1 MAVSRRRT
9 HSAYGIGQPLYDLSP
24 LPMKSTRAPT
34 TADLA
39 EIGTPWI
46 RTSTKQ
52 TWILT
57 AIASNSAT
65 WTPTSVN
72 AGATI
77 NTGSLVLTTGNI
89 VVTAG
94 DITATAGSL
103 VCGGGLLVNAGGGTI
118 TAGGLTVTA
127 GGITATTGD
136 INAAAGDLGAQ
147 TLYIGGDSGTGGSTT
162 TAFTNVVDA
171 VLSSG
176 AGTVLMKTANPGNSA
191 GFIKIYLGSTT
202 AWIPYWTNISP

>member
-9 HSAYGIGQPLYDLSP
+9 HAAYGIGQPLYDLSP
-24 LPMKSTRAPT
+24 LPIKSTRAPT

-52 TWILT
+52 TWVLT

-77 NTGSLVLTTGNI
+77 DTGDLTLTTG
-89 VVTAG
+89 
-94 DITATAGSL
+94 DLMLTAGSIGAPL
-103 VCGGGLLVNAGGGTI
+103 GEIKVGLD
-118 TAGGLTVTA
+118 VTGRSLFA
-127 GGITATTGD
+127 DGD
-136 INAAAGDLGAQ
+136 E
-147 TLYIGGDSGTGGSTT
+147 GTGALGEVG
-162 TAFTNVVDA
+162 FTNVSETT
-171 VLSSG
+171 LSSG
-176 AGTVLMKTANPGNSA
+176 VGTILLKTANPGNSA
-191 GFIKIYLGSTT
+191 GFLKVYVDTT
-202 AWIPYWTNISP
+202 PYYIPIFANISP